1 MIIIVR
7 FAAVLSLCLV
17 GSFSALAADGDA
29 ALPHPVPIQIEDFGG
44 GFILALGGKLY
55 DDIWTMTGVPSP
67 PGTHPSYPKSLPQ
80 IGPMSRRCVACHG
93 WDYSGKN
100 GERGKLGAKDAF
112 VSLRPLAGQDPKLIE
127 KRILAQ
133 PHDYPPEVMSEMTLS
148 LLSLFV
154 SLGQFDQS
162 LVVDVQGR
170 GTGDPVR
177 GRDIFEGACMNCH
190 QPDGKA
196 HLIGEHGDKSS
207 LGWISRNRPEQ
218 ALHKILYGVPSA
230 EMLSLRFMLDRQ
242 VADLFAYLQTLDAD

>member
-1 MIIIVR
+1 MK
-7 FAAVLSLCLV
+7 VLSHLATALFFGLV
-17 GSFSALAADGDA
+17 SSLPALATDGDDA
-29 ALPHPVPIQIEDFGG
+29 SPHPVPTQIEDFGG

-55 DDIWTMTGVPSP
+55 DDIWVMTGVPAP
-67 PGTHPSYPKSLPQ
+67 PGTHPAYPKSLPQ
-80 IGPMSRRCVACHG
+80 IGPTSRRCVACHG
-93 WDYSGKN
+93 WDYGGKN
-100 GERGKLGAKDAF
+100 GERGKLGTDDAF

-127 KRILAQ
+127 KRILAP

-148 LLSLFV
+148 LLALFL

-162 LVVDVQGR
+162 LVVDAQGR
-170 GTGDPVR
+170 GIGDPVR

-196 HLIGEHGDKSS
+196 HLIGEHGDRSS

-230 EMLSLRFMLDRQ
+230 EMLSMRFMLDHQ